1 LNRGKKILSL
11 LFKVGLGL
19 GCAYIIY
26 SRLKNEFGWEQV
38 LLIKNA
44 LAYKPSL
51 VYVLISLLLIPLNW
65 GIESRKWQLITKR
78 IEPVN
83 YTTALKSVYSGICLG
98 NFAPG
103 RATEFLGK
111 ILFFTDE
118 NKGKISVLHF
128 INGMIQLS
136 ITLIAGLLALIL
148 KLEAFSKEYTWLI
161 YLLFYFGGFLVVLF
175 IVVIYRVN
183 YFLHLISK
191 FLSKKVNVEFSSIT
205 FSTSLWLQLFTLSII
220 RYLTFCLQFYL
231 LLTALAPQS
240 EVGLLLPGIALYF
253 IITSLL
259 PMVSFLEAAIRAAIA
274 MVVLADSGLSS
285 TSLALATVVLWLF
298 NIVVPSTIGYMV
310 LLRMKFDF
318 KLIYKK
324 K

>member
-11 LFKVGLGL
+11 LFKLGIGF
-19 GCAYIIY
+19 GCTYIIY
-26 SRLKNEFGWEQV
+26 GRIKNEFGWEQV
-38 LLIKNA
+38 TLIKNA
-44 LAYKPSL
+44 LAFTPSL
-51 VYVLISLLLIPLNW
+51 TYVLISLLLIPMNW

-111 ILFFTDE
+111 ILFFSDE

-128 INGMIQLS
+128 VNGMIQLG

-161 YLLFYFGGFLVVLF
+161 YLLFCFGGFLVILF

-191 FLSKKVNVEFSSIT
+191 FLSKKVNVELSSIT
-205 FSTSLWLQLFTLSII
+205 FPTSLWLQLFSLSII
-220 RYLTFCLQFYL
+220 RYLTFCTQFYL

-240 EVGLLLPGIALYF
+240 EIGFLLPGIALYF

-285 TSLALATVVLWLF
+285 TSLAVATVLLWLF
-298 NIVVPSTIGYMV
+298 NIVVPSTIGYLV